1 MACSISAEHPDA
13 GYATPLAMVMCLA
26 MTLTV
31 GALTTRSATDLK
43 LARRDLDRVKVEYAL
58 AGEQMNAAMVI
69 AQARSGPRLQ
79 WTKTSDLG
87 SSEIVAEAEAAKIG
101 FGSAAELDT
110 SILQRL
116 EVRRPE
122 ELRDQLRALAE
133 APPGATVASLDSA
146 GLWRLCGPTLISPY
160 GATPALTIPKAETPG
175 AVADGGSKLGQLWRL
190 RVSAGGWVD
199 ERIVRF
205 TGDAQGPAATVE
217 RRFFRGEKI
226 GSRCDSTFDAIS
238 RAG

>member
-1 MACSISAEHPDA
+1 VACSISAEHPEA

-31 GALTTRSATDLK
+31 GALTARSATDLK
-43 LARRDLDRVKVEYAL
+43 LARRDLDRVQAEYVL
-58 AGEQMNAAMVI
+58 AGEQVTAAMVI

-79 WTKTSDLG
+79 WAKTGDLG
-87 SSEIVAEAEAAKIG
+87 LSEIVAEAEAAKIG
-101 FGSAAELDT
+101 FGSAAELDA
-110 SILQRL
+110 SVLQRL
-116 EVRRPE
+116 EVRRPG
-122 ELRDQLRALAE
+122 ELRNRFRALA
-133 APPGATVASLDSA
+133 ATPRSATVASLDSA
-146 GLWRLCGPTLISPY
+146 GLWRLCGPTLVSLY
-160 GATPALTIPKAETPG
+160 GAAAALTTSKAEGPG

-238 RAG
+238 HAG